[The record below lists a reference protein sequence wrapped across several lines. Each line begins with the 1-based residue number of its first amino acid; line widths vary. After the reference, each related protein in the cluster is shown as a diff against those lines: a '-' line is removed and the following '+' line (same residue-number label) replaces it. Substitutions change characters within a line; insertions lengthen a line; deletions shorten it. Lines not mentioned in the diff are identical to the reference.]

1 LDETDQ
7 GTLIPQGP
15 SEDSMTKK
23 LISTVSCFLLLNPHL
38 GNAWSNRGH
47 RLVNQVAAESLPA
60 DMPSFMRSAHAVSEI
75 AYLGP
80 EPDRWR
86 PETAP
91 DLSKSSSPDHVF
103 RYEAAVAASP
113 LPRQRY
119 EYLKRLETLRQ
130 QHPDMTTQLTAQ
142 ATGTL
147 PWQAEEIYQRLVSTF
162 VVYRIVNGDVP
173 ASRGADM
180 APLTKDD
187 LPYIEDAALFY
198 AGWLGHYIADG
209 CMPLH
214 ATINS
219 AGWVE
224 KSNPNGYTTKGS
236 IHHQYEVV
244 TDQAIEDGKVTSK
257 SIESQ
262 MQAARV
268 IPDSFADTL
277 SYIRTEGHFADD
289 VYRFEKQGA
298 IEGGGTP
305 ELDKF
310 TESRMADGAAM
321 LRNLIYSAWMQSKS
335 PKAPDL
341 PPAVVLEPR

>member
-1 LDETDQ
+1 
-7 GTLIPQGP
+7 
-15 SEDSMTKK
+15 MAKK
-23 LISTVSCFLLLNPHL
+23 LISAFTCFLLLNTQF

-47 RLVNQVAAESLPA
+47 RLVNQSAAESLPA
-60 DMPSFMRSAHAVSEI
+60 DMPGFMRSARAIGEI
-75 AYLGP
+75 SYLGP

-103 RYEAAVAASP
+103 RYEAAIAASP

-130 QHPDMTTQLTAQ
+130 QHPDLATQLTPQLA
-142 ATGTL
+142 GTL
-147 PWQAEEIYQRLVSTF
+147 PWQAEETYQRLVSTF
-162 VVYRIVNGDVP
+162 IVYRIVNGDVP
-173 ASRGADM
+173 ASQGADM
-180 APLTKDD
+180 VPLTKTD

-198 AGWLGHYIADG
+198 AGWLGHYVADG

-214 ATINS
+214 STVNS

-244 TDQAIEDGKVTSK
+244 TDQAIEEGKVTSK

-262 MQAARV
+262 MQPARI
-268 IPDSFADTL
+268 IPDPFTDTL
-277 SYIRTEGHFADD
+277 SYLRTEGRFAED
-289 VYRFEKQGA
+289 VYKFEKQGA
-298 IEGGGTP
+298 IESDGTP
-305 ELDKF
+305 ALDAF
-310 TESRMADGAAM
+310 TEARMAEGAAM
-321 LRNLIYSAWMQSKS
+321 LRNLIYSAWVQSKA

-341 PPAVVLEPR
+341 PITVVLEPR

>member
-1 LDETDQ
+1 
-7 GTLIPQGP
+7 
-15 SEDSMTKK
+15 MAKK
-23 LISTVSCFLLLNPHL
+23 LISTISCFLLLNSQF

-47 RLVNQVAAESLPA
+47 RLVNQAAAESLPA
-60 DMPSFMRSAHAVSEI
+60 DMPAFMRSARAIGEI

-119 EYLKRLETLRQ
+119 EYLKRLEILRQ
-130 QHPDMTTQLTAQ
+130 QHPDLAARLTPQL
-142 ATGTL
+142 TGTL

-162 VVYRIVNGDVP
+162 IVYRIVNGDVP
-173 ASRGADM
+173 ASQGADM
-180 APLTKDD
+180 VPLTKAD

-198 AGWLGHYIADG
+198 AGWLGHYVADG

-214 ATINS
+214 ASVNS

-224 KSNPNGYTTKGS
+224 KSNPNGYTTQGS

-244 TDQAIEDGKVTSK
+244 TDQAIEEGKVTPK

-262 MQAARV
+262 MQPVRI
-268 IPDSFADTL
+268 IPDPFADTL
-277 SYIRTEGHFADD
+277 GYLRIEGRFAED
-289 VYRFEKQGA
+289 VYKFEKQGA
-298 IEGGGTP
+298 IEGGGTAA
-305 ELDKF
+305 LDKF
-310 TESRMADGAAM
+310 TEARMAEGAAM
-321 LRNLIYSAWMQSKS
+321 LRNLIYSAWVQSKAS
-335 PKAPDL
+335 KAPDL
-341 PPAVVLEPR
+341 PLTVVLEPR